1 MHKSNVRKSNVR
13 KSNVRNLIE
22 QHASWTFLY
31 DTRIVFSPF
40 QPLSQDAFTE
50 QKHSFFLAKFA
61 NSHILEFSHADNEL
75 DLDYLCEA
83 ASNIGF
89 PPTSSFV
96 QPLISNYAA
105 RQ

>member
-1 MHKSNVRKSNVR
+1 MHKSNVR

-83 ASNIGF
+83 ASNIGSVSYTHLTL
-89 PPTSSFV
+89 PTIYSV
-96 QPLISNYAA
+96 
-105 RQ
+105 